1 MPAER
6 RKAKVVTKKL
16 AFWET
21 LIELCDEP
29 TRYLKE
35 GETVNIIGTAVTYGG
50 LFGDREYYKIDHPT
64 YGVGYMRTEG
74 LEAVSNAGTHD
85 TST

>member
-6 RKAKVVTKKL
+6 RKAKVATKKL

-21 LIELCDEP
+21 LIDFCGEEP

-35 GETVNIIGTAVTYGG
+35 GETVFLIGTAVVYGG
-50 LFGDREYYKIDHPT
+50 LFGDKEYYKVDHPT

-74 LEAVSNAGTHD
+74 LEEVRNG
-85 TST
+85 